1 MGSLERG
8 VMEVPLLGEDVKIL
22 DLARI
27 VSISLKAIP
36 KTYDSEMARILAI
49 DFSRTRRGV

>member
-1 MGSLERG
+1 LGSLERG